1 MKTNHKHSLAV
12 ILWIICVQL
21 FSYSNLTAQTVGFSV
36 ASKNPVEND
45 TFNVAVRADSVLT
58 GRGIYAFKLGLNYN
72 SNYLEYLGIDS
83 VGTVM
88 KSWSIPTVN
97 SQAAGTLVI
106 AGAGASALM
115 GKGNMFYLRFRAIQ
129 GGYTYIQNISS
140 VSYLN
145 EGSPVMSLNYGIIN
159 CSSIPKPDIYPDYQ
173 TLFVG
178 ETMQL
183 YGYSGTPPYIFQ
195 TVNTAVATT
204 TSAGLVTAVG
214 PGTTQAFVTDSK
226 GYKNYTYGN
235 IDVRAVKL
243 SVISTNTS
251 PQDSFY
257 LPIKIEIAPGT
268 MIYSG
273 SFELAFNSSLEG
285 IKAAAITGDYN
296 ISVQNNAQAN
306 LVKVSFAS
314 GTGITGTGILCK
326 VYMKAIN
333 SGVNSVNIQNVLC
346 NETLLALTYSG
357 NVTTECK
364 PCVKATGLL
373 PENGKQNL
381 NSTVDLYWQPALN
394 AKYYSLY
401 LWEQGTTMPTSPY
414 YSYIYGTSTWLY
426 NLAPGKTFNWKL
438 VSVNECSTAESDVQ
452 SFSVRPI
459 PDLTV
464 TDVQMPAS
472 VESGSAFTLTFTVKN
487 IGQTTTGSSLWTDAV
502 YMSTDSTGNSGM
514 NYMVAKYNMG
524 PLAVNGTYTQSYPV
538 SVPAEYSG
546 KYYLWVRADN
556 SGSVTELSENN
567 NQLRA
572 INPITVELKPFPDI
586 LVKDIAASATAT
598 PGDSLQITWKVG
610 NIGNASALG
619 GWTERISLISNSGVR
634 AYLNPTYIT
643 VTRDL
648 AVGETITRTAKIKLP
663 EVPRFSGNAKVE

>member
-1 MKTNHKHSLAV
+1 M
-12 ILWIICVQL
+12 
-21 FSYSNLTAQTVGFSV
+21 
-36 ASKNPVEND
+36 
-45 TFNVAVRADSVLT
+45 
-58 GRGIYAFKLGLNYN
+58 
-72 SNYLEYLGIDS
+72 
-83 VGTVM
+83 
-88 KSWSIPTVN
+88 
-97 SQAAGTLVI
+97 
-106 AGAGASALM
+106 
-115 GKGNMFYLRFRAIQ
+115 
-129 GGYTYIQNISS
+129 
-140 VSYLN
+140 
-145 EGSPVMSLNYGIIN
+145 
-159 CSSIPKPDIYPDYQ
+159 
-173 TLFVG
+173 
-178 ETMQL
+178 
-183 YGYSGTPPYIFQ
+183 
-195 TVNTAVATT
+195 
-204 TSAGLVTAVG
+204 
-214 PGTTQAFVTDSK
+214 
-226 GYKNYTYGN
+226 
-235 IDVRAVKL
+235 
-243 SVISTNTS
+243 
-251 PQDSFY
+251 
-257 LPIKIEIAPGT
+257 
-268 MIYSG
+268 
-273 SFELAFNSSLEG
+273 
-285 IKAAAITGDYN
+285 
-296 ISVQNNAQAN
+296 
-306 LVKVSFAS
+306 
-314 GTGITGTGILCK
+314 
-326 VYMKAIN
+326 
-333 SGVNSVNIQNVLC
+333 
-346 NETLLALTYSG
+346 
-357 NVTTECK
+357 
-364 PCVKATGLL
+364 L

-401 LWEQGTTMPTSPY
+401 LWEQGTTMPTTPY

-438 VSVNECSTAESDVQ
+438 VSVNECSTAESDMQ

-472 VESGSAFTLTFTVKN
+472 VESGSSFTLTFTVKN

-610 NIGNASALG
+610 NIGNAAALG
-619 GWTERISLISNSGVR
+619 GWTERISMVSNSGLR

-648 AVGETITRTAKIKLP
+648 AVVRAARPVGAVAATRPSGAAPTRLP
-663 EVPRFSGNAKVE
+663 SPILGGIRICPVAPQPASRPLAGATKRASRSGQGRSPGSRASPEPSTTCSSRPKSAARCRCRSGWCGSGASR